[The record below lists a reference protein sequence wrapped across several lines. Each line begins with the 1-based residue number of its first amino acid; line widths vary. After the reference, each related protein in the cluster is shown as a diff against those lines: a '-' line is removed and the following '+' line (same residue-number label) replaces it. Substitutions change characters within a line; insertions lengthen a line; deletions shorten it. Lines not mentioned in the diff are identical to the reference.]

1 MKRRHFISSMGLIIP
16 ATVIGGEFLFS
27 SCNQVGGEVFDF
39 SVGDI
44 EMLNEIAETIIPAT
58 LESPGAKA
66 AKVGEFI
73 KVYVSDCYTTEDQSI
88 FKSGMTAFKEL
99 CKREYGKEFVNLDS
113 NQKRHLLIRLE
124 EEVKRP
130 VNTNKNEAVAN
141 GDAVQT
147 GKAQEVRNRINSGKK
162 HYYTMIKEL
171 TVFGYFT
178 SEPGATR
185 ALRYTQT
192 PGYYQGEVAY
202 KKGDKAWA
210 T

>member
-1 MKRRHFISSMGLIIP
+1 MKP
-16 ATVIGGEFLFS
+16 W
-27 SCNQVGGEVFDF
+27 Q
-39 SVGDI
+39 
-44 EMLNEIAETIIPAT
+44 
-58 LESPGAKA
+58 
-66 AKVGEFI
+66 
-73 KVYVSDCYTTEDQSI
+73 
-88 FKSGMTAFKEL
+88 TAM
-99 CKREYGKEFVNLDS
+99 R
-113 NQKRHLLIRLE
+113 
-124 EEVKRP
+124 
-130 VNTNKNEAVAN
+130 
-141 GDAVQT
+141 VQT

-210 T
+210 TLRMDKENKK